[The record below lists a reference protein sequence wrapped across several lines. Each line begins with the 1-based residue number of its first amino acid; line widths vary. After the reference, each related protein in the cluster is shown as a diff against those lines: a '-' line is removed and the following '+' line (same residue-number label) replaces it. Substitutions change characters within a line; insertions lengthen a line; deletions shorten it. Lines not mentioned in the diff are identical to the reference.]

1 MAQQWEGLLEG
12 AAQELKGHLTLE
24 RVTASK
30 AGDEIAVF
38 FSSDMLVEEKPF
50 LAAQRAIRRNFAPT
64 RVKLIIRSPQLAQDF
79 LNDPQK
85 YAPFILRCVKRRHPS
100 GAPFMN
106 DAKLECKGDV
116 LSVLVPQNIAPKFL
130 TQSGVD
136 HYIEQLIENVFVTKV
151 HVVFQ
156 AVKLREEQLEEIRR
170 RRKAEDEQAVAQMIK
185 TQSEQ
190 VAAQESKAAKEKPKA
205 VFGRPITAEPLPISE
220 LTEEASKLTICG
232 EVLTVETRELRGG
245 EMQLLSFAL
254 TDYTNTIK
262 CKAFLRYKPRK
273 GRFGGAS
280 QEDDD
285 RPPTEEEKKAVDDV
299 IAAVKEGKWFAVRGD
314 VKMDSFEHGLVMMV
328 NDIDGREKPM
338 RQDTAER
345 KRIELHMHTNMSE
358 MDAVSSA
365 SDLIKRAAQWGH
377 PAVAITDHGVVQ
389 AFPEAFGAAKKN
401 KIKLIPGMEGYLTDV
416 TVVVKDGDDRP
427 LTDDIVVVDFE
438 TTGLNPRK
446 CRIMEIG
453 AVRIRNGQVV
463 EEYSRFV
470 NPMEPIPQEVS
481 ELTHIT
487 DAMVADASPAEVEI
501 PKLLE
506 FIGGAAFA
514 AHNAKFDY
522 SFLTE
527 ECNRLGIE
535 IHMPVIDTLE
545 FSRRMYPSLKSH
557 RLGAVCK
564 SLGISLKNAH
574 RAVHD
579 ARATAH
585 MLNRM
590 LDTAR
595 EKGVTRLN
603 EINSALTGGAI
614 GDSYHIILL
623 AAEQEGMTNLNKIVS
638 EGHLNYFSRK
648 PHTPREILQKY
659 RKGIIVGSACEAGEL
674 FRAVADGKN
683 DTELKRI
690 ARFYDYLEIQ
700 PIGNNAFMLREGMAE
715 DEEQLRDFNRK
726 IVWLGEELGIPVCA
740 TGDVHFLDP
749 KDGKFRA
756 IIQAAHGFK
765 DADNQPPLYFKTTQ
779 EMLEEFSYL
788 GKAKAE
794 EVVIDNP
801 AKIAARIGEIGL
813 YPKHPEGKE
822 TFQPFW
828 PDAAD
833 NIRNLCEEQIREWFG
848 DNPPEIVVARKEK
861 ELSSILGYGYGT
873 LYNIAEKLVK
883 KSNADGYLVGS
894 RGSVGSSY
902 VAHLVGISEVNALP
916 PHYRCP
922 KCKWYTFDVDK
933 SKYKVGVDLPPMKCP
948 QCGEELYRDGFDIP
962 FEVFLGFKGD
972 KVPDIDL
979 NFAGEYQSRIH
990 WYTGEIFGHD
1000 HVFRAGTI
1008 GTVAEKTAFGYVKK
1022 YMEERGIE
1030 CSRAEENRLA
1040 AGCTGVRRTSGQ
1052 HPGGVVVV
1060 PKEIEIYDVCPIQH
1074 PADDPDSDIIT
1085 THFEY
1090 HSIDANLLKLDEL
1103 GHDDPTIIKHLEN
1116 LTGVNAQEIPLDDP
1130 ETMSLFHS
1138 CKALK
1143 YKGENPDTDP
1153 ILGDLGCVAVPEFG
1167 TKFVRGMVKETHP
1180 STFAELVSISGLS
1193 HGTDVWLGNAAE
1205 LVRKGIPLSGCICCR
1220 DDIMNYL
1227 ILQGVKPKLSFKTM
1241 ESVRKGKGLTEEME
1255 AAMNEQHVPE
1265 WYIDSCKKIKYM
1277 FPKAH
1282 AVAYVMMAFRIAWF
1296 KVHRPLAFYSAYF
1309 SIRAKGFD
1317 ASCMIKGD
1325 KVCLDKMTELR
1336 GKERDKTISA
1346 AEKDMMTT
1354 LEVCHEFYRRGFT
1367 FEPMDVYKSDA
1378 TRFLVTETGLIP
1390 PFTSMPG
1397 IGEQAALSIVEERKN
1412 GKFLSAEE
1420 LIVRC
1425 PKASKAVV
1433 ELLEQIGALGSM
1445 PKTTQMTLF

>member
-1 MAQQWEGLLEG
+1 MAEQWEGLLEG
-12 AAQELKGHLTLE
+12 AAAELRGHLTLE
-24 RVTASK
+24 RVMASRSGDRITVCFTA
-30 AGDEIAVF
+30 DI
-38 FSSDMLVEEKPF
+38 LVEERPF
-50 LAAQRAIRRNFAPT
+50 LALQRALRRNFAPT
-64 RVKLIIRSPQLAQDF
+64 HVSLIVKSPQLAEAF
-79 LNDPQK
+79 LQDPQA

-100 GAPFMN
+100 GAPLMK
-106 DAKLECKGDV
+106 DAKFECKGNV
-116 LSVLVPQNIAPKFL
+116 LSILVPQDIAPKFL
-130 TQSGVD
+130 SQSGVGA
-136 HYIEQLIENVFVTKV
+136 YIEELVKNVFVTEIS
-151 HVVFQ
+151 VVFQ

-170 RRKAEDEQAVAQMIK
+170 RRKAEDDQAVAEMIREQK
-185 TQSEQ
+185 VQ
-190 VAAQESKAAKEKPKA
+190 VAAQEQKAKEKPKA
-205 VFGRPITAEPLPISE
+205 VLGRPITAEPMEISE
-220 LTEEASKLTICG
+220 LIEEATKIVICG
-232 EVLTVETRELRGG
+232 EVLTAETRELRGG
-245 EMQLLSFAL
+245 EMQLLSFAI

-273 GRFGGAS
+273 GRFGQQNA
-280 QEDDD
+280 EEEE
-285 RPPTEEEKKAVDDV
+285 RPPTEEEKKAVQDV
-299 IAAVKEGKWFAVRGD
+299 IDAVKPGSWFAVRGD
-314 VKMDSFEHGLVMMV
+314 VKMDNFEHGLVVMA
-328 NDIDGREKPM
+328 NDIDARSKPV

-358 MDAVSSA
+358 MDGVSSA

-401 KIKLIPGMEGYLTDV
+401 KIKLIPGIEAYLTDV
-416 TVVVKDGDDRP
+416 TTVVKDADERSLHDE
-427 LTDDIVVVDFE
+427 IVVVDFE

-446 CRIMEIG
+446 NRIMEIG

-463 EEYSRFV
+463 EEYSKFV
-470 NPMEPIPQEVS
+470 NPMEPIPEEVVK
-481 ELTHIT
+481 LTGIT
-487 DAMVADASPAEVEI
+487 DAMVADAGTAETEI
-501 PKLLE
+501 PALLA

-527 ECNRLGIE
+527 ECKRLGIE
-535 IHMPVIDTLE
+535 ISMPVIDTLE

-579 ARATAH
+579 ARATAQ

-595 EKGVTRLN
+595 EKGVERICD
-603 EINSALTGGAI
+603 INNALTGGAI

-623 AAEQEGMTNLNKIVS
+623 AADQDGITNINKIVS
-638 EGHLNYFSRK
+638 EGHLHYFSRR
-648 PHTPREILQKY
+648 PHTPREILQKH
-659 RKGIIVGSACEAGEL
+659 RKGVIVGSACEAGEL
-674 FRAVADGKN
+674 FRAVVDGRN

-700 PIGNNAFMLREGMAE
+700 PIGNNAFMLREGMAD

-726 IVWLGEELGIPVCA
+726 IVWLGEQLGIPVVA

-788 GKAKAE
+788 GREKAE

-801 AKIAARIGEIGL
+801 AKIAARIGDVGL

-833 NIRNLCEEQIREWFG
+833 NIRRLCDEKIFEHFG

-933 SKYKVGVDLPPMKCP
+933 AKYKTGPDLPPMKCP
-948 QCGEELYRDGFDIP
+948 QCGEELFRDGFEIP

-979 NFAGEYQSRIH
+979 NFSGVYQPRAHAYI
-990 WYTGEIFGHD
+990 EELFGKAYCY
-1000 HVFRAGTI
+1000 RAGTI
-1008 GTVAEKTAFGYVKK
+1008 GTLADKTAYGYVKK
-1022 YMEERGIE
+1022 YCEERGLVLSE
-1030 CSRAEENRLA
+1030 AEMNRLA
-1040 AGCTGVRRTSGQ
+1040 LGCVGVKRTTGQ
-1052 HPGGVVVV
+1052 HPAGMVVL
-1060 PKEIEIYDVCPIQH
+1060 PKEYEIQQFVAIQH
-1074 PADDPDSDIIT
+1074 PANDMSNPVIT
-1085 THFEY
+1085 THYDFGSM
-1090 HSIDANLLKLDEL
+1090 HDVLVKLDVL
-1103 GHDDPTIIKHLEN
+1103 GHDDPTMIRMLMD
-1116 LTGVNAQEIPLDDP
+1116 LTGVDAQTIPLTDP
-1130 ETMSLFHS
+1130 KVISLFS
-1138 CKALK
+1138 GTEALGVTPEQINSNTGT
-1143 YKGENPDTDP
+1143 YG
-1153 ILGDLGCVAVPEFG
+1153 VPEFG
-1167 TKFVRGMVKETHP
+1167 TRFVRQMLEETKP
-1180 STFAELVSISGLS
+1180 TTMDELVRISGLS
-1193 HGTDVWLGNAAE
+1193 HGTDVWIGNAQE
-1205 LVRKGIPLSGCICCR
+1205 IVKHGIAPFSSCICTR
-1220 DDIMNYL
+1220 DDIMNALMDY
-1227 ILQGVKPKLSFKTM
+1227 GVVPKMAFDTM
-1241 ESVRKGKGLTEEME
+1241 EFVRKGKGLKPEME
-1255 AAMNEQHVPE
+1255 QAMIDHNVPQ
-1265 WYIDSCKKIKYM
+1265 WFIDSCKKIKYM
-1277 FPKAH
+1277 FPKGH
-1282 AVAYVMMAFRIAWF
+1282 AVAYVTMSLRVAWY
-1296 KVHRPLAFYSAYF
+1296 KVYRPAAYYCAYYTVRADSFDGSILGGSAD
-1309 SIRAKGFD
+1309 SIRARYREMEENAKD
-1317 ASCMIKGD
+1317 LTQKDKDLMII
-1325 KVCLDKMTELR
+1325 MELVIEMLCR
-1336 GKERDKTISA
+1336 GIRFAPID
-1346 AEKDMMTT
+1346 
-1354 LEVCHEFYRRGFT
+1354 LE
-1367 FEPMDVYKSDA
+1367 KSDA
-1378 TRFLVTETGLIP
+1378 TKFQVLSDTLIRMPFNALPGMGET
-1390 PFTSMPG
+1390 
-1397 IGEQAALSIVEERKN
+1397 AAQSIVDAREQSPFISVEDLRARAKVSQTLIDMMRES
-1412 GKFLSAEE
+1412 GCLSGLPETN
-1420 LIVRC
+1420 
-1425 PKASKAVV
+1425 
-1433 ELLEQIGALGSM
+1433 Q
-1445 PKTTQMTLF
+1445 TTLFSF